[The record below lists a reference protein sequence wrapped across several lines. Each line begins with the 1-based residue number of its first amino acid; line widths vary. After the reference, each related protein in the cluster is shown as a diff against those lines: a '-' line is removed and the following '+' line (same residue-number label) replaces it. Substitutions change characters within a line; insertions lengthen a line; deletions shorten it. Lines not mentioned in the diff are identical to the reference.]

1 MGAPLCIIGKEGS
14 FNMIHFDKDCEPA
27 NDIVVL
33 RIIDRDTMSSKNSGF
48 VIGDDSLRNLR
59 VGFAK
64 IEKIGSL
71 AKEKTGLD
79 VGAYVFYDKL
89 ATFYHTEPVAL
100 LRYNALIMETNEEK
114 SKYRALGGRCIVQEI
129 DKKDDDDQVGFV
141 IPTSDEMKI
150 GVIKSITPPY
160 DGEDNASNFKVG
172 DKILLTKDEHDTL
185 NGFKGD
191 SSLDKSKSILI
202 YKTDAILA
210 KVNG

>member
-1 MGAPLCIIGKEGS
+1 
-14 FNMIHFDKDCEPA
+14 MIHFDKDCEPA

-33 RIIDRDTMSSKNSGF
+33 KVLDNDTLSSKGSGF
-48 VIGDDSLRNLR
+48 IIGDDSLRNLR
-59 VGFAK
+59 VGFYQ
-64 IEKIGSL
+64 IVKIGSM

-79 VGAYVFYDKL
+79 VGSYVFADKL
-89 ATFYHTEPVAL
+89 ASFYHTEPIAL
-100 LRYNALIMETNEEK
+100 MRYNALIMESNAEK
-114 SKYRALGGRCIVQEI
+114 TKYRALGGRCIVQEV
-129 DKKDDDDQVGFV
+129 DAEKESGGFI

-160 DGEDNASNFKVG
+160 EDEDNASNFKVG

-185 NGFKGD
+185 HGFKGD
-191 SSLDKSKSILI
+191 SSLDPAKPILI